1 MPDQP
6 RDSADHDAGLRGALR
21 QLIEAGGEREN
32 KFGRGWSPTGTVSV
46 ETLEGLLA
54 EFPLSPAGGRDTT
67 DHGAPW
73 IYEVVERVRPYYG
86 RMTLDHALA
95 DTKTMVE
102 EWSYQDDPHGYCH
115 VRPMLIALV
124 EAVEECDRY
133 KQVAEHL
140 GSEMAE
146 IKASLMEVAVY
157 EGMGGS
163 PTALLVTELVRDH
176 EELEARIDAALSF
189 ISGAP
194 SFLPSERTRKDLAEI
209 ARLLKGG
216 QRVPDTIEGIES

>member
-1 MPDQP
+1 MDEELPVVH
-6 RDSADHDAGLRGALR
+6 SAEGWAEVQREFQGLREDVQR
-21 QLIEAGGEREN
+21 
-32 KFGRGWSPTGTVSV
+32 
-46 ETLEGLLA
+46 
-54 EFPLSPAGGRDTT
+54 
-67 DHGAPW
+67 
-73 IYEVVERVRPYYG
+73 
-86 RMTLDHALA
+86 
-95 DTKTMVE
+95 
-102 EWSYQDDPHGYCH
+102 
-115 VRPMLIALV
+115 LIA
-124 EAVEECDRY
+124 ESDHYRH
-133 KQVAEHL
+133 VAESL

-194 SFLPSERTRKDLAEI
+194 SFLPSERTREDLAEI